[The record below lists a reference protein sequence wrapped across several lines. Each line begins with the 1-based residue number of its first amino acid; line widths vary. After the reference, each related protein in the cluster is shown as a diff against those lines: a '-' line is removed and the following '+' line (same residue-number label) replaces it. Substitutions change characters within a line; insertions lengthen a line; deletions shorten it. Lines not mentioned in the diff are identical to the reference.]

1 MALVSNPQ
9 NSSNLFSAF
18 NSQYNINKQS
28 SEDLQDILKSLNII
42 DPESLSKDDLSILL
56 KRIDDYN
63 GFFTTQ
69 QLENIDYR
77 KFNEHVFFDSAVN
90 KVSYSFDRISKIPYD
105 ADELE
110 NIKYNNKTDGYTS
123 HILKNVYP
131 KSLGYTKFTGDQKL
145 VVYDEQGKLLKDSA
159 TKKIGLLNPQSQ
171 KFSFDFWL
179 KVDKTNF
186 VNNQV
191 VFNKFLN
198 DADDQNGFIC
208 YLTSGLTND
217 DCYINFLLFIDGNYT
232 KSKCLITNDTWQ
244 NVAISVNAASGFKKI
259 GFMING
265 NIIDKS
271 KITESDR
278 KVRNTS
284 FDEKFKDKDIPFV
297 LGGIFFVSGGA
308 VDQTLTLTIE
318 ENQVSFN
325 SFHGSIDEFRFFHKI
340 RSKNTVKKEMNKSIF
355 SQKGLK
361 LYLKMNEPA
370 GEYNNCCLAIDYSGN
385 KLHGLLYN
393 VANNNIQI
401 FTDTTGVKINQDTP
415 VKNEKL
421 VSSPVLNAGYSSIV
435 ELRRKLIEQAKKYDN
450 ENPNLI
456 FNLMPKHYFLNAAE
470 FNNLPIF
477 SNEND
482 YTVPSS
488 LIKEDGSTIGTPAT
502 LSAAM
507 PANNELVNIV
517 LIWARFFDQ
526 LKAYISSITN
536 LLNVDYNAI
545 NNNKIIGMQI
555 PILCKMYGIKFKE
568 LLPFATKEKL
578 NNNNLTYEDIVS
590 SLSIRKIQNL
600 LWQRFLINTQDFL
613 KSKGTTRSIKS
624 TFGAFG
630 IDFSKFIN
638 IKEYASFND
647 ISKNNNYEMLEL
659 KKDTIDF
666 GNTNELLVTPA
677 YDDLLINDFSNNKSL
692 VKIES
697 IKTQT
702 LRKNNIT
709 ESYAS
714 GFSLNWSLEYFFK
727 FNEAIKEIDV
737 LNDLNGYNSKQCL
750 FRVDTDNA
758 PTLIA
763 YYNKHSN
770 VGSNLGKITINI
782 QPIKNNSSYNIELDI
797 LNVDVYNMPKYLCL
811 TQSVDLDK
819 NTITYSAF
827 IDDVGKQIE
836 IKDIQSA
843 SLTTS
848 EIVVKDAQGNVL
860 KDLNTIAS
868 NDNNLSFYKNTVDLM
883 IGNTNYISNNYLSA
897 LIATDKDTTFQG
909 QVYKIR
915 AWDKAL
921 SRNEINAHLKDIEN
935 TGTDNNNLLNNII
948 FDFVVNNKT
957 FTTINSINEVKL
969 KDVSNNIYELNDA
982 YEDLN
987 TCKVMTRDTSN
998 DKIFKYES
1006 LLCKI
1011 QNPKIDEPIGFNR
1024 VNVISYKSEGNSLLA
1039 NNKNQFPS
1047 NNMPIDF
1054 KYDEVS
1060 RVSIDMSIVKIINS
1074 DISKMI
1080 SDINLF
1086 TSKISSSQS
1095 VFDYSYNEIE
1105 KLREDYFSKYS
1116 ESNFINYSSIGNIFK
1131 YFDNIMSSILYDIVP
1146 SKVRFEGFNYVYES
1160 HILERHKYEYKNKNS
1175 TSTIMNP
1182 ENVYNFSRDI
1192 PVSRRNLDYNLNR
1205 TLSKE

>member
-18 NSQYNINKQS
+18 NNQYNINKKS

-42 DPESLSKDDLSILL
+42 DPESLSKDDLSIIL

-110 NIKYNNKTDGYTS
+110 NIKFNNKTDGYTR
-123 HILKNVYP
+123 HVLKNIYP
-131 KSLGYTKFTGDQKL
+131 KALGYTKFTGNQKL

-179 KVDKTNF
+179 NVDKANF

-198 DADDQNGFIC
+198 DQNDQNGFIC
-208 YLTSGLTND
+208 YLTTGLTND
-217 DCYINFLLFIDGNYT
+217 DCYINFLLFINGKYT
-232 KSKCLITNDTWQ
+232 KSKCLITNDIWQ
-244 NVAISVNAASGFKKI
+244 NVVISVNSSGGLKKI
-259 GFMING
+259 SFIING
-265 NIIDKS
+265 NIIDKT
-271 KITESDR
+271 KITESDN
-278 KVRNTS
+278 KVKNTS
-284 FDEKFKDKDIPFV
+284 FGEEFKDNNIPFV
-297 LGGIFFVSGGA
+297 LGGIFFIGNAGI
-308 VDQTLTLTIE
+308 DQTLSLTIDS
-318 ENQVSFN
+318 NQVSFN
-325 SFHGSIDEFRFFHKI
+325 NFHGSIDEFRFFHKV
-340 RSKNTVKKEMNKSIF
+340 RSKNIVKKEMSKSIF

-370 GEYNNCCLAIDYSGN
+370 GNYNNSCLIIDYSGN

-393 VANNNIQI
+393 VANNDIKI
-401 FTDTTGVKINQDTP
+401 FTDTINIKINQDTP

-421 VSSPVLNAGYSSIV
+421 IDSPVFNAGYSNIV
-435 ELRRKLIEQAKKYDN
+435 EIRRKLIEQAKKYDN
-450 ENPNLI
+450 ENPNLV

-470 FNNLPIF
+470 FNNLPVF
-477 SNEND
+477 SNEKD
-482 YTVPSS
+482 YILPSS
-488 LIKEDGSTIGTPAT
+488 LIKADGSTIGDPAS
-502 LSAAM
+502 LSASI

-536 LLNVDYNAI
+536 LLNVDYDAI
-545 NNNKIIGMQI
+545 NSNKIIGMQI

-578 NNNNLTYEDIVS
+578 NNQNLTYEDIVS
-590 SLSIRKIQNL
+590 DLSIRKIQNL

-613 KSKGTTRSIKS
+613 KSKGTTRSIES

-630 IDFSKFIN
+630 IDFAKFIN

-647 ISKNNNYEMLEL
+647 ISKNNNYKMLEL

-666 GNTNELLVTPA
+666 GNTDELLSTPA
-677 YDDLLINDFSNNKSL
+677 YSDLSINDFSNNKSL
-692 VKIES
+692 VKIEN

-702 LRKNNIT
+702 LRKNNVT
-709 ESYAS
+709 QTFES
-714 GFSLNWSLEYFFK
+714 GLSLNWTLEYFFK
-727 FNEAIKEIDV
+727 FNEVIKNLDILSSTE
-737 LNDLNGYNSKQCL
+737 GYASKQCL
-750 FRVDTDNA
+750 FRLDTDGA
-758 PTLIA
+758 PALIA

-770 VGSNLGKITINI
+770 INNNLGKITIHI
-782 QPIKNNSSYNIELDI
+782 QPIKNNASYNVDLDI
-797 LNVDVYNMPKYLCL
+797 LDIDIYNMPKYFCL
-811 TQSVDLDK
+811 SQSVDLTK
-819 NTITYSAF
+819 NIITYSAF
-827 IDDVGKQIE
+827 IDDIGKQIE

-843 SLTTS
+843 SLSTD
-848 EIVVKDAQGNVL
+848 EIVN
-860 KDLNTIAS
+860 LNTIAET
-868 NDNNLSFYKNTVDLM
+868 DENLSFYKNSLDMT
-883 IGNTNYISNNYLSA
+883 IGNYNYANNNYLSY
-897 LIATDKDTTFQG
+897 LIATNKDTTFQG
-909 QVYKIR
+909 QIYKIR
-915 AWDKAL
+915 AWDKVL
-921 SRNEINAHLKDIEN
+921 TKSEINSHLKDLEN
-935 TGTDNNNLLNNII
+935 LGTDNNNLLDNVI
-948 FDFVVNNKT
+948 FDFAVDSKDFATSNGIK
-957 FTTINSINEVKL
+957 EVKL
-969 KDVSNNIYELNDA
+969 KDMSNNIYISNDEFE
-982 YEDLN
+982 YLN
-987 TCKVMTRDTSN
+987 TCKVMTRDTDN
-998 DKIFKYES
+998 DKIFKYSS

-1024 VNVISYKSEGNSLLA
+1024 VNVISYENDVNKALA
-1039 NNKNQFPS
+1039 NNDNQFPS

-1060 RVSIDMSIVKIINS
+1060 RVSIDMSIVKIINN
-1074 DISKMI
+1074 DISKII

-1086 TSKISSSQS
+1086 TSKISNSQS
-1095 VFDYSYNEIE
+1095 IFHYSYNEIE
-1105 KLREDYFSKYS
+1105 KLREDYFGKYS
-1116 ESNFINYSSIGNIFK
+1116 ESSFINYASIGNIFK
-1131 YFDNIMSSILYDIVP
+1131 YFDNIMSTILYDIVP
-1146 SKVRFEGFNYVYES
+1146 SRVRFEGFNFVYES
-1160 HILERHKYEYKNKNS
+1160 HILERHKYEHKNKNS
-1175 TSTIMNP
+1175 TSVIMNP
-1182 ENVYNFSRDI
+1182 ENIYSFSREI
-1192 PVSRRNLDYNLNR
+1192 PVSRRNLNYNTNR